1 MKQEHRREDSYA
13 FLGERAA
20 QRFLEGY
27 LEQARRLLREV
38 DSEQVKRFQE
48 CEIRNAR
55 AAK

>member
-13 FLGERAA
+13 FLRERAA
-20 QRFLEGY
+20 QLFLEGY